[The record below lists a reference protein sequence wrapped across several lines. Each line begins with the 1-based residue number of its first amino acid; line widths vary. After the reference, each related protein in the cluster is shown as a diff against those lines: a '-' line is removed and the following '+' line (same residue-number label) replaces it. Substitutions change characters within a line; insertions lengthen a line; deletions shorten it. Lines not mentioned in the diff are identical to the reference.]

1 MFVSGSESLGNSVP
15 VYCSGSTSFDV
26 RSWKISLKNFQGLL
40 SIVQLSMFFFVVAV
54 SCDSFYIIS
63 KCFMF
68 VNNFFISLLLLWSSP
83 SRDSLFRI
91 AYSSRL
97 VNSFLISFCNLLFSK
112 FSSEYSHTHARIF
125 MQNFFIFHPLCLCM
139 PLLSLCLGQRTYGIL
154 QRLSGI
160 VNVVFVFCTIQN
172 ILTFLCFSSVFR
184 LSKLFPYSPESKSL
198 KTFNFYNFVI
208 AMIPGSK
215 GQKAD
220 ASLLARG
227 FLTSW
232 PAKNMSK

>member
-26 RSWKISLKNFQGLL
+26 RSWKISCKNFQGLL
-40 SIVQLSMFFFVVAV
+40 SIVQLSMFFLLLPFHATAFILYQSI
-54 SCDSFYIIS
+54 SCLSTT
-63 KCFMF
+63 
-68 VNNFFISLLLLWSSP
+68 FFISFLLLWSSS

-97 VNSFLISFCNLLFSK
+97 VNSF
-112 FSSEYSHTHARIF
+112 
-125 MQNFFIFHPLCLCM
+125 FIFHPLRLCM
-139 PLLSLCLGQRTYGIL
+139 PLLSLCLDQRTNVIL
-154 QRLSGI
+154 PRLSWI
-160 VNVVFVFCTIQN
+160 VNVVFIFCAIQN

>member
-63 KCFMF
+63 KHFMF
-68 VNNFFISLLLLWSSP
+68 VNNFFISFLLLWSSS

-154 QRLSGI
+154 PRLSGI

-232 PAKNMSK
+232 PAKKHE